1 MNFRF
6 TFLKSAV
13 AITFLSLLALSFSM
27 QTVTA
32 QNDPLTL
39 AEVLTALQSKSGGL
53 TLAQKNAFILKR
65 VQERGVT
72 FRVTAE
78 LERELRAAGATTA
91 LITAIRLKSPGAN
104 PTPTPTPVRTGTAP
118 TVKFNRIWVDY
129 NVTEDDVK
137 GMRIHTAFTVSN
149 MQNIPGYLAVY
160 FEKKDGELLKT
171 TNTTYSTKGGQVAVF
186 RKITPA
192 YNPATYSDYSVFIP
206 YKEFNLP
213 PGDYDLKLDADLIYE
228 NGDLIQHLEF
238 YEFVFKNPKPVQST
252 SNAIITLDRIWVDYD
267 VTENRK
273 KGMRVHVKLNVKNMV
288 GVESYLAVY
297 FEKQNGEKL
306 YSDNDAYRSKGGQTA
321 AYKTLNP
328 PYPSSDYNDV
338 VFFMPYEEFNLPQ
351 GAHDLK
357 VHVDLIYP
365 GGELIKHLDYYP
377 FRYTKR

>member
-13 AITFLSLLALSFSM
+13 VVTFLSLLALSFSM

-32 QNDPLTL
+32 QTDPLTL

-53 TLAQKNAFILKR
+53 TLVQKNAFILKR

-78 LERELRAAGATTA
+78 LEKELRTAGATTA

-104 PTPTPTPVRTGTAP
+104 PTPTPIRTGTAP
-118 TVKFNRIWVDY
+118 TVKFDRIWVDS

-149 MQNIPGYLAVY
+149 MLNTSGYLAVY
-160 FEKKDGELLKT
+160 FEKKNGDLLKT
-171 TNTTYSTKGGQVAVF
+171 TNTKYSTKGGQVAAF
-186 RKITPA
+186 RQITPA
-192 YNPATYSDYSVFIP
+192 YNPATYSDFSVFIP

-228 NGDLIQHLEF
+228 NGDMIQHLDF

-252 SNAIITLDRIWVDYD
+252 STAIITFDRMWVDYD

-273 KGMRVHVKLNVKNMV
+273 TGMRVHVKMNVKNMV
-288 GVESYLAVY
+288 GVESYIAVY

-321 AYKTLNP
+321 VYKSLNP
-328 PYPSSDYNDV
+328 PYASSDYNDV
-338 VFFMPYEEFNLPQ
+338 VFFIPYEEFNLPK
-351 GAHDLK
+351 GTHDLK
-357 VHVDLIYP
+357 VHADLIYP
-365 GGELIKHLDYYP
+365 AGELIQHLSYYP
-377 FRYTKR
+377 FRYTKK